1 MKRRTGLVPVLACLA
16 TVVAAQQPA
25 REGAYVTKVAGN
37 VIAREH
43 YRFADGLLSAEIDL
57 VTQSLRLKTETSYD
71 ARLSPLKFHLAAR
84 GSAADL
90 VLQELEATFSDSA
103 RWSMTTSGARRGS
116 VSPLT
121 PPFAVLQNLQF
132 SHVALLVLRYDRT
145 RGGTQSFNGWTP
157 QGAQSLPV
165 RLQLSGD
172 SGSVELAGIGMHVTL
187 DGTGWLR
194 AATVPSQ
201 SLTVT
206 WQAALDPAP
215 KPLAGGSADTL
226 PPAAAAESSYNFPSG
241 ALTLGGT
248 LTLPKGATG
257 PVPVAVIVAGSGPT
271 DRNGNSLL
279 GIKPNTYAQLAW
291 RLAERGIASLRY
303 DKRGMPA
310 TQGLVDILTTS
321 FDDFVSDVTA
331 AARAL
336 AADPRF
342 SRVVVLGHSEG
353 AGLVLLAANR
363 GAPVAGVALLAGLG
377 RPFAV
382 VLREQLA
389 AQFDAAT
396 LVQWDSAF
404 ARYLRGEEPGPL
416 PDALR
421 PLVAPANRRF
431 LQTAVGYDPVKEVR
445 AAKVPVLIVQG
456 GTDIQVSVADAQAL
470 AAARPAATLLI
481 IPDANHVFKRAPT
494 RDRTAQTAQYMD
506 PTLPVVPELV
516 DAVARWVAGLGQR
529 P

>member
-1 MKRRTGLVPVLACLA
+1 MKPSFGLAPALACLA
-16 TVVAAQQPA
+16 TMAAAQQPA
-25 REGAYVTKVAGN
+25 REGAYLTKVAGN

-43 YRFADGLLSAEIDL
+43 YRLADGLLSAEIEL
-57 VTQSLRLKTETSYD
+57 VTQSLRLTTETRYD
-71 ARLSPLKFHLAAR
+71 GGLIPLKFHLAAR
-84 GSAADL
+84 GAAADP

-103 RWSMTTSGARRGS
+103 RWSMTASGARQGS
-116 VSPLT
+116 VTPLT

-132 SHVALLVLRYDRT
+132 SHIALLLLRYDRA
-145 RGGTQSFNGWTP
+145 RGGKQSFNAWTP
-157 QGAQSLPV
+157 QGAQSLPAT
-165 RLQLSGD
+165 LQLSGD
-172 SGSVELAGIGMHVTL
+172 SGSVELAGIAMQVVL
-187 DGTGWLR
+187 DSSGWLR
-194 AATVPSQ
+194 DAAVPSQ

-206 WQAALDPAP
+206 WQAALEPAP

-226 PPAAAAESSYNFPSG
+226 PPAAALESPYRFPSG
-241 ALTLGGT
+241 PLTLGGT
-248 LTLPKGATG
+248 LTLPKGAAG

-279 GIKPNTYAQLAW
+279 GIKPNSYAQLAW

-310 TQGLVDILTTS
+310 TQGRVDMFTTS
-321 FDDFVSDVTA
+321 FDDFVADVSA
-331 AARAL
+331 AASAL

-342 SRVVVLGHSEG
+342 SRVVILGHSEG
-353 AGLVLLAANR
+353 AGLGLLAANR

-396 LVQWDSAF
+396 LAQWDSAF
-404 ARYLRGEEPGPL
+404 ARYLRGEEAGEL

-421 PLVAPANRRF
+421 SLVAPANRRF

-445 AAKVPVLIVQG
+445 AAKVAVLIVQG
-456 GTDIQVSVADAQAL
+456 GTDIQVSVADARAL

-481 IPDANHVFKRAPT
+481 IADANHVFKRAPT
-494 RDRTAQTAQYMD
+494 RDRAAQTAQYMD
-506 PTLPVVPELV
+506 PTLPLVPELV
-516 DAVARWVAGLGQR
+516 DAVVRWMAGLGPR